1 MVELFNTIKTNVRN
15 VISNERQVVWDN
27 TNSTISKGKTI
38 YQIHSQITHSPLL
51 LDVLWHNIASRSIEG
66 FCHEVGEFS
75 GMCTTETYD
84 LTGRGCHISHHCS
97 ISFSESGLGSCVESI
112 DFGRRRKQR
121 G

>member
-1 MVELFNTIKTNVRN
+1 MVKLLNTIKTNVRN

-66 FCHEVGEFS
+66 FCHEVWELA
-75 GMCTTETYD
+75 GMSAIETDD
-84 LTGRGCHISHHCS
+84 LTWRRSPISHHSS
-97 ISFSESGLGSCVESI
+97 ISFSES
-112 DFGRRRKQR
+112 
-121 G
+121 